1 VPFLSA
7 EDEMPKNEISGASTC
22 LTEPHR
28 LVDDEI
34 FLFVRYYHS
43 KLLSDSSNRSF
54 NSMRWRY
61 FVLALGGC
69 LLVAFGVGIWKTQLE
84 SRQAHSSAAGGQSMT
99 ALNSTPCA
107 IALAPHKG
115 NEKIDYNIQK
125 LQKEAR
131 SNLQRTDT
139 MKRLGWAFI
148 TKARLS
154 FDPGY
159 YKLGEECALC
169 VRLKNDD
176 DPDALLL
183 QGHILQSLHKF
194 KEAEPV
200 ARKLTTIRNEAFDY
214 GLLGDV
220 LMEQGRLTEAVA
232 AYQRMIGLKPD
243 LQSYTRVAHLR
254 WLKGDLEGAIEVMRM
269 ATTSG
274 GPGDPEPTAWAY
286 TRLGIYELQAG
297 DIEMATKAAAVAFE
311 FAENYPAALLL
322 RGRILLTQNIAEEAI
337 DFLQRAAALTRLPE
351 YEWTLA
357 DAWRETGKIQ
367 LAEKAEN
374 SLARHGA
381 IDDPRTF
388 ALYLAT
394 RKQQVQEALKLAQ
407 DELKTRAD
415 VFTFD
420 TLAWALQV
428 NGRLPEAREYS
439 RKALSEGTQDA
450 RLLYH
455 AGCLALAA
463 GEYADAETAF
473 TLSDRIKQMLMPLE
487 RDDLEKEIAFLKSRE
502 ASRPNA
508 VSN

>member
-1 VPFLSA
+1 V
-7 EDEMPKNEISGASTC
+7 
-22 LTEPHR
+22 
-28 LVDDEI
+28 
-34 FLFVRYYHS
+34 
-43 KLLSDSSNRSF
+43 
-54 NSMRWRY
+54 
-61 FVLALGGC
+61 
-69 LLVAFGVGIWKTQLE
+69 
-84 SRQAHSSAAGGQSMT
+84 
-99 ALNSTPCA
+99 
-107 IALAPHKG
+107 
-115 NEKIDYNIQK
+115 
-125 LQKEAR
+125 
-131 SNLQRTDT
+131 
-139 MKRLGWAFI
+139 
-148 TKARLS
+148 
-154 FDPGY
+154 
-159 YKLGEECALC
+159 
-169 VRLKNDD
+169 
-176 DPDALLL
+176 
-183 QGHILQSLHKF
+183 
-194 KEAEPV
+194 
-200 ARKLTTIRNEAFDY
+200 RKLTTIRNEAFDY

-322 RGRILLTQNIAEEAI
+322 RGRILLTQNRAEEAI

>member
-1 VPFLSA
+1 
-7 EDEMPKNEISGASTC
+7 
-22 LTEPHR
+22 
-28 LVDDEI
+28 
-34 FLFVRYYHS
+34 
-43 KLLSDSSNRSF
+43 
-54 NSMRWRY
+54 MRRRY

-69 LLVAFGVGIWKTQLE
+69 LLVALGVAIWKTQLE
-84 SRQAHSSAAGGQSMT
+84 PRQVHSFPSVRQSMT
-99 ALNSTPCA
+99 TLDSTPCT

-115 NEKIDYNIQK
+115 NGKIDYYIQK
-125 LQKEAR
+125 LQQEAQ

-159 YKLGEECALC
+159 YKLGEQCALC
-169 VRLKNDD
+169 IRLKNDD

-200 ARKLTTIRNEAFDY
+200 ARKLTTIRNEAFDH

-243 LQSYTRVAHLR
+243 LQSYTRVAHIR
-254 WLKGDLEGAIEVMRM
+254 WLKGDLDGAIEVMRM

-286 TRLGIYELQAG
+286 TRLGMYELQAG
-297 DIEMATKAAAVAFE
+297 DLGRATNAAETALE

-322 RGRILLTQNIAEEAI
+322 RGRILLTQGKAKEAI
-337 DFLQRAAALTRLPE
+337 DFLQRAAAFTRLPE

-357 DAWRETGKIQ
+357 DAWRETGEIQ
-367 LAEKAEN
+367 LAENVETN
-374 SLARHGA
+374 LARHGA

-394 RKQQVQEALKLAQ
+394 RKQGVQEALKLAQ

-415 VFTFD
+415 VFTLD
-420 TLAWALQV
+420 TLAWALHV

-439 RKALSEGTQDA
+439 SKALREGTQDA

-473 TLSDRIKQMLMPLE
+473 TSSDRIKQMLMPLE
-487 RDDLEKEIAFLKSRE
+487 RADLEKEIAFLKSRE